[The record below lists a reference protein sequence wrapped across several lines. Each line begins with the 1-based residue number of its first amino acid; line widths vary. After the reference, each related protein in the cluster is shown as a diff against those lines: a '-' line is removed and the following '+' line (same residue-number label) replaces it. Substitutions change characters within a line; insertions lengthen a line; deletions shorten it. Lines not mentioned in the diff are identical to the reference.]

1 VWSGR
6 PAGGRSIVGNPL
18 IVNDPAPG
26 AVVNVEDY
34 GKLYA
39 LAPPPVL
46 AVAGRV
52 QGSVA
57 ASGAEAR
64 H

>member
-1 VWSGR
+1 V
-6 PAGGRSIVGNPL
+6 
-18 IVNDPAPG
+18 IVNDPARG
-26 AVVNVEDY
+26 AIVYVEDY

-46 AVAGRV
+46 AVTGRREGNV
-52 QGSVA
+52 
-57 ASGAEAR
+57 